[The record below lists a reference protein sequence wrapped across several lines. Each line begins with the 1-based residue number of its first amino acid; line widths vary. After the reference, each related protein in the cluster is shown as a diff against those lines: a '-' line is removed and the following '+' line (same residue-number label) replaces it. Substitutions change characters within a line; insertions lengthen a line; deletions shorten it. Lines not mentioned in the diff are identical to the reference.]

1 MADSLYDYEK
11 AMSYQSIVVKL
22 AEVNGLNLLEMY
34 KALSPIVAV
43 CQSAI
48 KTSLTDA
55 AKSHEGKSQA
65 DKPAKKAKRKK
76 KAE

>member
-48 KTSLTDA
+48 KTSLEDA

-65 DKPAKKAKRKK
+65 DKSAKKSKRKK